1 MKNKFLLV
9 GLFAAVLAGSSLTVQ
24 AQDHP
29 APAGDNGSQA
39 GAPGVQPGGWPQGGI
54 DLEKMKEKLA
64 LTEDQ
69 VSKLKDVLKIQ
80 MESEKSIR
88 DQMKIDMDIL
98 QKKVD
103 SNASEADL
111 KKILDILAADR
122 KAMEANRQKMEDM
135 AREILT
141 PLQQAKMISGM
152 RGTGSLRVNPGAP
165 TVGPSGN

>member
-1 MKNKFLLV
+1 MKKKFWLV
-9 GLFAAVLAGSSLTVQ
+9 GLFAAVLAGSALTVQ

-39 GAPGVQPGGWPQGGI
+39 VAAGAQPGGWPQGGI
-54 DLEKMKEKLA
+54 DLEKMKGKLA

-69 VSKLKDVLKIQ
+69 VSKLKDVLKLQ
-80 MESEKSIR
+80 MECERSIR
-88 DQMKIDMDIL
+88 DQMRIDMDIL

-103 SNASEADL
+103 SNASGADL

-141 PLQQAKMISGM
+141 PLQQVKMISGM
-152 RGTGSLRVNPGAP
+152 RGPGSSRMNQGAP
-165 TVGPSGN
+165 SGK